1 MEKLLDKKVLVGVA
15 AVVVAIAVLSLVAGK
30 SENRENE
37 DQMNQA
43 ETTTDATGTSKPTT
57 STTKT
62 VSTTYAN
69 QPVSLSY
76 EQALELYKD
85 NKRIQISGTSLCQV
99 SPNNVMYK
107 NGTSIMLDN
116 RSAVTR
122 TIKLGGATYNIEG
135 YGFRI
140 AKLSSATLP
149 ITFLMDCGTQQN
161 VAKVLLQK

>member
-1 MEKLLDKKVLVGVA
+1 MDKKVMVGVA
-15 AVVVAIAVLSLVAGK
+15 VAIVVIALISIVGGK

-37 DQMNQA
+37 NQMNQTA
-43 ETTTDATGTSKPTT
+43 TTTVATTSKTT
-57 STTKT
+57 TTTAKK

-76 EQALELYKD
+76 KQALELYKD

-99 SPNNVMYK
+99 TPNNVMYK

-122 TIKLGGATYNIEG
+122 SIKLAGVTYNIEG

-149 ITFLMDCGTQQN
+149 ATFLMDCGTQQN